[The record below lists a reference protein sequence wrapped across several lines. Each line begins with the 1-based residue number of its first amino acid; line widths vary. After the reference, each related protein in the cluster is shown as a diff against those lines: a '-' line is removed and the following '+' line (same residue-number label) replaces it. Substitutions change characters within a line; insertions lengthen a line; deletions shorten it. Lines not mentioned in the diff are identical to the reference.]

1 MMEEWG
7 TSWSITLVGLRKE
20 GLDCPKKKNVSVC
33 FFKVDRI
40 AKLFSSLIA
49 RVTAKCAWYALLPDN
64 IERTMRV
71 PEFEDQ
77 M

>member
-40 AKLFSSLIA
+40 AKSFSSLISTKGDREVRLVCSA
-49 RVTAKCAWYALLPDN
+49 A
-64 IERTMRV
+64 
-71 PEFEDQ
+71 
-77 M
+77 